1 MLDLKNKL
9 KLDLLSIVILV
20 SISLRFFLIFLDYIN
35 DNKLAI
41 MTGGDLIGTVE
52 AMKTQAE
59 TDFFGTIKRMYYFNF
74 YFIILLIFFKIIIIK
89 NFITAC
95 ILSFLTW
102 LVSLFFFQKILLYLK
117 IDTKVRIIVTFLFCF
132 WPSLF
137 LYTLYP
143 FKENFQVLFIILIT
157 YYFIKSYNSP
167 NLKNFLLLSL
177 SSFLLGM
184 IHKGLT
190 LYALAIYSYAII
202 FFYIKVNI
210 NLKSILSLFSLIFF
224 LIFFYYHYS
233 SFGYEQFQRGL
244 FKAIEQYQNG
254 LTITQTRASYNLYP
268 VNIHDAADFI
278 EFILVNFKN
287 YFLRPYI
294 NEIYNIFDVFV
305 FIENY
310 FRIVIFLLAFYF
322 FIKKKH
328 VIWMHFFFILLGLEF
343 VWSLGTSNWGN
354 SIRHHSVVLPMLFIL
369 LAIPFNKYSNAK

>member
-1 MLDLKNKL
+1 MLDLRNKL
-9 KLDLLSIVILV
+9 KLDLLCIVILV
-20 SISLRFFLIFLDYIN
+20 SISLRFFIIFFDYVN
-35 DNKLAI
+35 DHKLAI
-41 MTGGDLIGTVE
+41 MTGDDLFGTVE

-102 LVSLFFFQKILLYLK
+102 LVSLFFFQKILIYLK
-117 IDTKVRIIVTFLFCF
+117 IDPKVRIIVTFFFCF
-132 WPSLF
+132 WPSLL

-157 YYFIKSYNSP
+157 YYLIKSYNSP

-202 FFYIKVNI
+202 FFYIKLNI
-210 NLKSILSLFSLIFF
+210 NFKSILSLFSLILFV
-224 LIFFYYHYS
+224 IFFFYHYL
-233 SFGYEQFQRGL
+233 SFGYEQFQKGL
-244 FKAIEQYQNG
+244 FKAIQQYQNG

-278 EFILVNFKN
+278 VFILVNFKN
-287 YFLRPYI
+287 YLLRPYI
-294 NEIYNIFDVFV
+294 NEIYNIFDVYI

-310 FRIVIFLLAFYF
+310 FRIFIFLFAFYF
-322 FIKKKH
+322 FIKKIH
-328 VIWMHFFFILLGLEF
+328 LIWMHVFLILFGLEF
-343 VWSLGTSNWGN
+343 VWSIGTSNWGN

>member
-20 SISLRFFLIFLDYIN
+20 SISLRFFLIFLDSVN
-35 DNKLAI
+35 DYKLAI
-41 MTGGDLIGTVE
+41 MTGGDLIGIVE
-52 AMKTQAE
+52 ATKTQAE
-59 TDFFGTIKRMYYFNF
+59 IDFLGTIKRMYYFNF

-95 ILSFLTW
+95 ILSLLTW

-117 IDTKVRIIVTFLFCF
+117 IDAKVRIIVTSLFCF

-167 NLKNFLLLSL
+167 NLKNFFLLSL

-190 LYALAIYSYAII
+190 LYALAVYSYAII

-224 LIFFYYHYS
+224 LIFFYYQYS

-254 LTITQTRASYNLYP
+254 LAITQTRASYNLYP
-268 VNIHDAADFI
+268 VNIHDSADFI
-278 EFILVNFKN
+278 EFIVVNFKN
-287 YFLRPYI
+287 YFLRPYLS
-294 NEIYNIFDVFV
+294 EIYNIFDIFV

-310 FRIVIFLLAFYF
+310 LRIFIFLFAFYF

-328 VIWMHFFFILLGLEF
+328 IIWIHIFFILIGLEF
-343 VWSLGTSNWGN
+343 VWSIGTANWGN

-369 LAIPFNKYSNAK
+369 LVIPFNKYVNGK